1 MRLCPRLRSLAPLGR
16 VGLLITLAALSGCDY
31 PTTAPLI
38 DVKWVFPIDDQTL
51 SVVELLPAGVDTV
64 GGSFAVGVDP
74 FALNQTL
81 GVLCPACVVLN
92 GLMVPTPPFNFSYNE
107 IASLPTDVVSVDVET
122 ATFSLGIQN
131 DLGFDPLRPAA
142 TRDGTMTITKIPVET
157 KEEWLQS
164 VIDEGSLALRAGVA
178 VTELALSAGPIG
190 LQVST
195 LFDADASLGPD
206 AVELALFGNAGRTG
220 SARTMNLEGTSGN
233 GWMATTAAL
242 SLGIPL
248 APRHGGSL
256 AAGAT
261 LKYTVGHVVG
271 LVRDDGSMITAD
283 PIGINLMLPSI
294 APDSLTGNNGTGL
307 GLDLGIAWEGSVWA
321 FSAALQNVFN
331 TFQWN
336 LDDFAYR
343 PGVVFAEADSTSTD
357 FDAVPAAN
365 APVALQNELL
375 AQSVGTAF
383 TLGAAFRP
391 SDRIALTADF
401 RKDGGETL
409 VFGEG
414 SHIGVGAELR
424 LLSFLPLRGGMS
436 RVSGGA
442 IHFAAGVGLELGPI
456 HFSSAYLTEKNSA
469 GEFRAATFALSFG
482 HN

>member
-1 MRLCPRLRSLAPLGR
+1 MMSKRAVATLILSLALGASSFPGTASGQLPSANTA
-16 VGLLITLAALSGCDY
+16 VLGTANNYSALARGF
-31 PTTAPLI
+31 TAISLN
-38 DVKWVFPIDDQTL
+38 
-51 SVVELLPAGVDTV
+51 PAG
-64 GGSFAVGVDP
+64 
-74 FALNQTL
+74 L
-81 GVLCPACVVLN
+81 GMPGN
-92 GLMVPTPPFNFSYNE
+92 PG
-107 IASLPTDVVSVDVET
+107 
-122 ATFSLGIQN
+122 FSLTFLPVQVQAGLNAIKVS
-131 DLGFDPLRPAA
+131 DIAAFDE
-142 TRDGTMTITKIPVET
+142 MKIPVET

-375 AQSVGTAF
+375 AQSFGTAF

>member
-1 MRLCPRLRSLAPLGR
+1 MMSKRAVATLILSLALGASSFPGTASGQLPSANTA
-16 VGLLITLAALSGCDY
+16 VLGTANNYSALARGF
-31 PTTAPLI
+31 TAISLN
-38 DVKWVFPIDDQTL
+38 
-51 SVVELLPAGVDTV
+51 PAG
-64 GGSFAVGVDP
+64 
-74 FALNQTL
+74 L
-81 GVLCPACVVLN
+81 GMPGN
-92 GLMVPTPPFNFSYNE
+92 PG
-107 IASLPTDVVSVDVET
+107 
-122 ATFSLGIQN
+122 FSLTFLPVQVQAGLNAIKVS
-131 DLGFDPLRPAA
+131 DIAAFDE
-142 TRDGTMTITKIPVET
+142 MKIPVET